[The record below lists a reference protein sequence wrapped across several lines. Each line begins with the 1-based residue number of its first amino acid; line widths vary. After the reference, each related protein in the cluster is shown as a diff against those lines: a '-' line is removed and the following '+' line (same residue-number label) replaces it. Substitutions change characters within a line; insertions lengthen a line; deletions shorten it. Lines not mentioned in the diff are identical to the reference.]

1 MATSSGESF
10 LASDDWAS
18 YNNKQLVK
26 SCPELMT
33 ALYENMHYYM
43 YAIANSSALNGY
55 APGETLVETLS
66 WWQVMLL
73 ALVATTAVAA
83 IALIALY
90 SVFELRG
97 RKRAALAATAVGGD
111 AVEHSAD
118 APAVADGDA
127 KEANDDS
134 AE

>member
-1 MATSSGESF
+1 
-10 LASDDWAS
+10 
-18 YNNKQLVK
+18 
-26 SCPELMT
+26 MT

-55 APGETLVETLS
+55 APGETLAETLS

-97 RKRAALAATAVGGD
+97 RKKAALAATAGGGAD
-111 AVEHSAD
+111 EHAAD
-118 APAVADGDA
+118 APAAADGDA
-127 KEANDDS
+127 KEANDDG